1 MEITK
6 KEFFKALDESI
17 EMYKYDN
24 LYFPKRFSF
33 NGYTYILES
42 DKCRKIP
49 IKRIKLSGHF
59 VDIPIETEET
69 IEDF

>member
-49 IKRIKLSGHF
+49 IKRIK
-59 VDIPIETEET
+59 
-69 IEDF
+69 

>member
-6 KEFFKALDESI
+6 KEFFKALDKTANPH
-17 EMYKYDN
+17 KYDN
-24 LYFPKRFSF
+24 LYFPKRFSS

-42 DKCRKIP
+42 DKYRKIP

-59 VDIPIETEET
+59 VEIPIETEET

>member
-33 NGYTYILES
+33 NVYTYILES
-42 DKCRKIP
+42 DKCI
-49 IKRIKLSGHF
+49 
-59 VDIPIETEET
+59 
-69 IEDF
+69 